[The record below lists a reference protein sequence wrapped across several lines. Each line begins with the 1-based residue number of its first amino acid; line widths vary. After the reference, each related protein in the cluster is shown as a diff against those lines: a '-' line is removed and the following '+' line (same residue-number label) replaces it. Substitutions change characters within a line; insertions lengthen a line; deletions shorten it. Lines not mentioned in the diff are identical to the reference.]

1 MIVHE
6 DNFLEIL
13 KDVGPKLE
21 LEAKTVK
28 SAQAFQA
35 IPGHI
40 ITISICLSLT
50 SFAYR

>member
-1 MIVHE
+1 MRFPTFMIVHE
-6 DNFLEIL
+6 DNCLEIL

-35 IPGHI
+35 IPKHI
-40 ITISICLSLT
+40 ICQK
-50 SFAYR
+50 AN